1 MSALPAILAAGA
13 LGTLTAL
20 PAQAAT
26 ELEKKEA
33 MHAVDAVRHALPR
46 GWEMTEIRWDTKP
59 AGWTGPET
67 CVWMKVEDTS
77 MTFEHESGDFE
88 YHPFYKVW
96 LLPLA
101 WEGRMEVAKLDA
113 DEPQA
118 IYLGENDDFRV
129 LYRTRGTNTW
139 AGGPE
144 DLAQALE
151 VEAYPLSHRPVHELD
166 VGAMQRLLERLQFA
180 AGEDSD
186 RWTRQIY
193 AIAEL
198 PDMLYVELLTWDE
211 RRGEEEDLT
220 SLGRVAEIET
230 RFLSREVLAAFPG
243 KNGLYLRRVT
253 NRSFSDVIVVN
264 PSLLAMESS
273 S

>member
-13 LGTLTAL
+13 LGVVLAL
-20 PAQAAT
+20 PAEAAT
-26 ELEKKEA
+26 KLDKTA
-33 MHAVDAVRHALPR
+33 ATYAVDAVRQALPL
-46 GWEMTEIRWDTKP
+46 GWEMTEIRWDTAP
-59 AGWTGPET
+59 TGWDGPET
-67 CVWMKVEDTS
+67 CVRVKIEDTS
-77 MTFEHESGDFE
+77 VSFPHDSGDFD
-88 YHPFYKVW
+88 YHPFYKIW
-96 LLPLA
+96 LLPLG
-101 WEGRMEVAKLDA
+101 WEGRMEVANLNA
-113 DEPQA
+113 EEPQA
-118 IYLGENDDFRV
+118 IYLGENADFRV
-129 LYRTRGTNTW
+129 LYRTLGTNTW
-139 AGGPE
+139 AGGAE
-144 DLAQALE
+144 QLAGTLE
-151 VEAYPLSHRPVHELD
+151 VAPYPLSHRPVHELD

-230 RFLSREVLAAFPG
+230 QFLSREVLAAFPG

-264 PSLLAMESS
+264 PSLLAMGSS

>member
-1 MSALPAILAAGA
+1 MQAERDARDEFDAYVRDVAG
-13 LGTLTAL
+13 GG
-20 PAQAAT
+20 AAT

-118 IYLGENDDFRV
+118 IYLGENDDF
-129 LYRTRGTNTW
+129 
-139 AGGPE
+139 
-144 DLAQALE
+144 
-151 VEAYPLSHRPVHELD
+151 PV
-166 VGAMQRLLERLQFA
+166 
-180 AGEDSD
+180 
-186 RWTRQIY
+186 IK
-193 AIAEL
+193 
-198 PDMLYVELLTWDE
+198 
-211 RRGEEEDLT
+211 
-220 SLGRVAEIET
+220 
-230 RFLSREVLAAFPG
+230 REQ
-243 KNGLYLRRVT
+243 
-253 NRSFSDVIVVN
+253 
-264 PSLLAMESS
+264 
-273 S
+273 